1 MVPID
6 GKNVDALDSGCSE
19 NTTTLTLDAYKDKSM
34 NLTMTFNK
42 VNASAAYYSNTP
54 MSYVLNMV
62 ELEYDTTNPYF
73 HNHKGIFLFSLVYR
87 DICAA
92 CILL

>member
-6 GKNVDALDSGCSE
+6 GKNADVLNSDCSD

-42 VNASAAYYSNTP
+42 INASATYYSNTP

-62 ELEYDTTNPYF
+62 DLEYDTTIPYF
-73 HNHKGIFLFSLVYR
+73 HNHIGNFYLVL
-87 DICAA
+87 C
-92 CILL
+92 